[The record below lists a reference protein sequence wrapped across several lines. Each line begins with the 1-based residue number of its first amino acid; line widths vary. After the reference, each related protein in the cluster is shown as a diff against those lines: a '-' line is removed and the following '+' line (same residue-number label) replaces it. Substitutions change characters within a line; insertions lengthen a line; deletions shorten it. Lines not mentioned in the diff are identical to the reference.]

1 MARAGIEASE
11 SLAKSAFKE
20 TGYGNVKDKTVKN
33 LFSTKNIYDSIKD
46 LKTVGVIS
54 EDRQKKIIEI
64 AHPMGIICAIN

>member
-11 SLAKSAFKE
+11 SLAKSAFEE

-46 LKTVGVIS
+46 LKTVG
-54 EDRQKKIIEI
+54 
-64 AHPMGIICAIN
+64 GILLPVSICIFLAL